1 LENTLTI
8 SRRDLLKS
16 SAATLAAGAVFPI
29 ADARKLSRAA
39 SSSLEPQES
48 VLPSAFN
55 TLKPIRD
62 RVQPITADERKARV
76 ARAQELMTNA
86 KPQYS
91 ALFITPG
98 TALFYFTGIRWWP
111 SERMLALLIPRSGDS
126 VLVSPAFEEG
136 RVRELLPW
144 PIEIRIWQEDDSPY
158 QISAQWLSDRHLQAG
173 RIGVEETTRF
183 MFFDGLRKANPA
195 SEYVSGDPITVGCRA
210 RKSEHELALMR
221 LACAATFDVY
231 KAAFASLHE
240 GVTQETV
247 AEWVAK
253 GYNKMGLEG
262 EADVLF
268 GSASSLPHGSREA
281 HPLREGDSVLLDDG
295 TTVEGYQSDV
305 TRITVLGKPSDK
317 LQRAFEIV
325 RKAQDAALAAAIAGK
340 LCGSVDDAA
349 RRVITEA
356 GFGPGYKYFAHRV
369 GHGIGLDM
377 HEQPY
382 LVRGNE
388 TILAAE
394 MTFSNEPGIYVAGE
408 YGVRCEDDMVISAD
422 GPAQLLTPGFQPSLE
437 VPIA

>member
-1 LENTLTI
+1 LTI

-29 ADARKLSRAA
+29 ADAHKLSRAA
-39 SSSLEPQES
+39 SSSLKPQES
-48 VLPSAFN
+48 ALPPAFN

-62 RVQPITADERKARV
+62 RVQPITAGERKARV

-86 KPQYS
+86 KPQFS

-111 SERMLALLIPRSGDS
+111 SERMLALLIPRSGDA

-144 PIEIRIWQEDDSPY
+144 PIEIRTWQEDESPY
-158 QISAQWLSDRHLQAG
+158 RVAAQWLSDHRLQTG
-173 RIGVEETTRF
+173 RLGVEETTRF

-195 SEYVSGDPITVGCRA
+195 SEYVSGDPITIGCRA

-231 KAAFASLHE
+231 KATFASLHE
-240 GVTQETV
+240 GVRNRRSRNGSQRDTTKWDWKATRTCCSAPLLRSHMARV
-247 AEWVAK
+247 RSTRCAK
-253 GYNKMGLEG
+253 
-262 EADVLF
+262 ATPF
-268 GSASSLPHGSREA
+268 CS
-281 HPLREGDSVLLDDG
+281 
-295 TTVEGYQSDV
+295 TTARQSKA
-305 TRITVLGKPSDK
+305 INPMLDK

-325 RKAQDAALAAAIAGK
+325 RKAQDAALASAVAGK
-340 LCGSVDDAA
+340 PCGSVDDAA

-388 TILAAE
+388 TILAAG

-437 VPIA
+437 IPIA

>member
-1 LENTLTI
+1 MQIL
-8 SRRDLLKS
+8 RRDILKS
-16 SAATLAAGAVFPI
+16 GATTLAAGAALPIIVATKSSEGAPNFPELQDTGLPP
-29 ADARKLSRAA
+29 AF
-39 SSSLEPQES
+39 S
-48 VLPSAFN
+48 V
-55 TLKPIRD
+55 LKPIRD
-62 RVQPITADERKARV
+62 RVQPITPGERRSRV

-86 KPQYS
+86 KPQFS
-91 ALFITPG
+91 ALFVTPG

-111 SERMLALLIPRSGDS
+111 SERMLALLIPRSGDP
-126 VLVSPAFEEG
+126 VLISPAFEEG
-136 RVRELLPW
+136 RLRELLPW
-144 PIEIRIWQEDDSPY
+144 PMEIPTWQEDESPY
-158 QISAQWLSDRHLQAG
+158 RTCAQWLSDHQLQTG

-183 MFFDGLRKANPA
+183 MFFDGLRKANPI
-195 SEYVSGDPITVGCRA
+195 SEYVSGDPITIGCRA

-247 AEWVAK
+247 AEWVSK

-268 GSASSLPHGSREA
+268 GSASSLAHGSLEE

-317 LQRAFEIV
+317 LQRAFKIV
-325 RKAQDAALAAAIAGK
+325 RKAQDAALAAAVAGK
-340 LCGSVDDAA
+340 PCGSVDDAA
-349 RRVITEA
+349 RRVITDA
-356 GFGPGYKYFAHRV
+356 GFGPGYKYFGHRV

-382 LVRGNE
+382 LVGGNQ
-388 TILAAE
+388 TILAAG
-394 MTFSNEPGIYVAGE
+394 MTFSDEPGIYVAGD

-437 VPIA
+437 VPIE

>member
-1 LENTLTI
+1 LTI

-16 SAATLAAGAVFPI
+16 SAATLAAGAAFPI
-29 ADARKLSRAA
+29 AGARKLSRPA
-39 SSSLEPQES
+39 SSFPEPQDTS
-48 VLPSAFN
+48 LPPAFN
-55 TLKPIRD
+55 MLKPIRD

-76 ARAQELMTNA
+76 ARAQELMTKA
-86 KPQYS
+86 KPQFS
-91 ALFITPG
+91 ALFVTPG

-111 SERMLALLIPRSGDS
+111 SERMLALFIPRSGEP
-126 VLVSPAFEEG
+126 VLVSPDFEEG
-136 RVRELLPW
+136 RLRELLPW
-144 PIEIRIWQEDDSPY
+144 PIEIRTWQEDESPY
-158 QISAQWLSDRHLQAG
+158 RVAAQWLGDHHLQNG

-195 SEYVSGDPITVGCRA
+195 SDCVSGDPITIGCRA

-231 KAAFASLHE
+231 KATFASLHE
-240 GVTQETV
+240 GVTQQTV
-247 AEWVAK
+247 AEWVSK

-262 EADVLF
+262 DADVLF
-268 GSASSLPHGSREA
+268 GSASSLPHGSREE

-305 TRITVLGKPSDK
+305 TRMTVLGKPSGK

-325 RKAQDAALAAAIAGK
+325 RKAQDAALAAAVAGK
-340 LCGSVDDAA
+340 PCGSVDDAA
-349 RRVITEA
+349 RRVITDA

-382 LVRGNE
+382 LVRGNGS
-388 TILAAE
+388 ILAAG

-408 YGVRCEDDMVISAD
+408 YGVRCEDDMFISAD
-422 GPAQLLTPGFQPSLE
+422 GPARLLTPGFQPSLE
-437 VPIA
+437 IPIA